1 MKRGEEGGE
10 ERKGEEGGEE
20 RRGEE
25 GGGGGWQG
33 DEVWSERMM
42 GSMLSHMLSTK

>member
-1 MKRGEEGGE
+1 MKRGEEGRE
-10 ERKGEEGGEE
+10 V